1 MSLSLRD
8 ELRVVLCP
16 EQVLLVRIGRSF
28 TYRGLKHRV
37 LDKRSIPCAE
47 TSGGDS
53 LWSGAVRV
61 LAAEL
66 PELAGSTAFATVIL
80 SNRFM
85 QYALVPWSGALKD
98 EEEETAYARHFFR
111 KLYGSA
117 AESWELR
124 LNPERA
130 GMPQLASAVD
140 SRLTDA
146 VRISFDGAGI
156 RLRSIQPSLMVAYNS
171 CQTRLQKCS
180 AWFVL
185 FEAGSLCLA
194 LLQQGRLGSVRTLRA
209 GSDWRETLPQLL
221 EREAYLTD
229 ADATTNEVLLWAP
242 EHDESVSPESAG
254 WPKSAGWKI
263 QALQPAIRPGLM
275 PDYERRFAVA
285 MSG

>member
-1 MSLSLRD
+1 VSLSLRD

-16 EQVLLVRIGRSF
+16 EQLLLVRIGRSV

-37 LDKRSIPCAE
+37 LDKRSIPCVDA
-47 TSGGDS
+47 SGGDS
-53 LWSGAVRV
+53 PWSGAVRT

-66 PELAGSTAFATVIL
+66 PELVGSNAFATVIL

-85 QYALVPWSGALKD
+85 HYALVPWSGALKD
-98 EEEETAYARHFFR
+98 EEEETAYARHFF
-111 KLYGSA
+111 KQLYGSA

-124 LNPERA
+124 LTLERA
-130 GMPQLASAVD
+130 GVAQLASAVD

-146 VRISFDGAGI
+146 VRKLFDGAGI

-171 CQTRLQKCS
+171 CQTRLQKCN

-209 GSDWRETLPQLL
+209 GSDWREMLPQLL

-229 ADATTNEVLLWAP
+229 ADATTDEVLLWAP
-242 EHDESVSPESAG
+242 EHDESVSTG
-254 WPKSAGWKI
+254 WLKSTGWKI

-275 PDYERRFAVA
+275 PDYDRRFAVA